1 MSGRVWILSI
11 ITISLSPLFS
21 YENKFSY
28 SNSTGNDKISL
39 SHSPEFSE
47 ISGGYIR
54 LVKMGQGHTT
64 EVGMPELPIF
74 STFYQVDPSKT
85 YDFELEIL
93 DSYIIEDINILPH
106 QGMEKWEVENVS
118 LKNEQVYS
126 SATAYPEKNMVVS
139 NRDQGRGIEFVSIQL
154 VPYIYYPADKRLEVF
169 SQVDIHV
176 TETGENQGAESRK
189 MLRSRSFDQLY
200 KSLIINFE
208 SSDRDEDYQQPA
220 VLYICGSNS
229 ESNSDFID
237 LVNWREQRGYV
248 VYTASLSETGSS
260 SSSIKNYI
268 EIAYNNFNP
277 PPEFVT
283 LVGDVGG
290 NISVPTFYDGHG
302 HDSYGNYCEG
312 DHPYTQLEGSD
323 LVPEVLIGRMS
334 VRSNSDIERVVAK
347 IIYYEKAENLASTED
362 YYERAA
368 MAGDPSSSGNSVAIT
383 KEYVAET
390 LQAHGFRDVRLK
402 TSGSSWSSWMRNQ
415 LEDGVLYFNYRGYLG
430 MSGFDTNDVDN
441 ASAGEISFATILTCG
456 TGSFAEHNTTMSEA
470 FFRGTGTASNPRGS
484 VAAIG
489 TATWNTHTLFNN
501 IVDMGIYDGLFAD
514 QVQTAGAA
522 LASGKL
528 ALLNTYPD
536 NPDDWV
542 GAFTQWNNLIG
553 DAATHLWTD
562 TPTVLSVSH
571 ESDIPAGTNFI
582 DVFVQDE
589 SGNYVENARVTLW
602 NALMPKS
609 INFTTDDMGNV
620 TIDLTGLSFNDY
632 TITVTKNNYQ
642 PYSGFSAISL
652 TGEIINVSEQSILIE
667 DDSENGDG
675 ILNPGEMV
683 GLSIPLQNYGT
694 ENITGVSATLSTTS
708 ELVNISSGT
717 IQYGDIDVGEFSTSE
732 NFIIS
737 LSSSAVQS
745 ENLGLRL
752 TISDNASNEWESE
765 IHIDV
770 VGSLLLIDSNQSNE
784 NVDISILIHPGTSSF
799 DITLYNAGEQ
809 TESDIFAEL
818 SNGGNDITINDGSGT
833 WSELSPGQSASSSF
847 QITTTSSIIGGT
859 ILPLILH
866 IQSAD
871 GYDRIETLNVKIG
884 STQETDPLGPDEY
897 GYYIYDIE
905 DTMYDSAPI
914 YDWIEIDSD
923 LGGNG
928 TDLNLSYSG
937 NGNWSGNGPI
947 AHVDL
952 PFTFTFYGID
962 YEEITVCTNGW
973 IAFGH
978 SDMEAFRNYPIPGA
992 GGPSPM
998 VAAFWDD
1005 LKTSNSGD
1013 VFTYFDSI
1021 NGYFII
1027 EWSGMRTYNNND
1039 IETFQIIL
1047 YNVEDGDGD
1056 IKIQY
1061 KVFNNTSS
1069 FINQYPPI
1077 HGQYATI
1084 GIENHLGDIGLQY
1097 TFNNTYPE
1105 AAATLQD
1112 GSALFI
1118 TNSTGSDFIQGD
1130 LNDDGT
1136 VNILDVV
1143 LLVNIVLGIEDFNPA
1158 GDMNTDGLINV
1169 LDVVILVNA
1178 ILNPQG

>member
-1 MSGRVWILSI
+1 
-11 ITISLSPLFS
+11 
-21 YENKFSY
+21 
-28 SNSTGNDKISL
+28 
-39 SHSPEFSE
+39 
-47 ISGGYIR
+47 
-54 LVKMGQGHTT
+54 
-64 EVGMPELPIF
+64 
-74 STFYQVDPSKT
+74 
-85 YDFELEIL
+85 
-93 DSYIIEDINILPH
+93 
-106 QGMEKWEVENVS
+106 
-118 LKNEQVYS
+118 
-126 SATAYPEKNMVVS
+126 
-139 NRDQGRGIEFVSIQL
+139 
-154 VPYIYYPADKRLEVF
+154 
-169 SQVDIHV
+169 
-176 TETGENQGAESRK
+176 
-189 MLRSRSFDQLY
+189 
-200 KSLIINFE
+200 
-208 SSDRDEDYQQPA
+208 
-220 VLYICGSNS
+220 
-229 ESNSDFID
+229 
-237 LVNWREQRGYV
+237 
-248 VYTASLSETGSS
+248 
-260 SSSIKNYI
+260 
-268 EIAYNNFNP
+268 
-277 PPEFVT
+277 
-283 LVGDVGG
+283 
-290 NISVPTFYDGHG
+290 
-302 HDSYGNYCEG
+302 
-312 DHPYTQLEGSD
+312 
-323 LVPEVLIGRMS
+323 
-334 VRSNSDIERVVAK
+334 
-347 IIYYEKAENLASTED
+347 
-362 YYERAA
+362 
-368 MAGDPSSSGNSVAIT
+368 
-383 KEYVAET
+383 
-390 LQAHGFRDVRLK
+390 
-402 TSGSSWSSWMRNQ
+402 
-415 LEDGVLYFNYRGYLG
+415 
-430 MSGFDTNDVDN
+430 
-441 ASAGEISFATILTCG
+441 
-456 TGSFAEHNTTMSEA
+456 
-470 FFRGTGTASNPRGS
+470 
-484 VAAIG
+484 
-489 TATWNTHTLFNN
+489 
-501 IVDMGIYDGLFAD
+501 
-514 QVQTAGAA
+514 
-522 LASGKL
+522 
-528 ALLNTYPD
+528 
-536 NPDDWV
+536 
-542 GAFTQWNNLIG
+542 
-553 DAATHLWTD
+553 
-562 TPTVLSVSH
+562 
-571 ESDIPAGTNFI
+571 
-582 DVFVQDE
+582 
-589 SGNYVENARVTLW
+589 
-602 NALMPKS
+602 
-609 INFTTDDMGNV
+609 
-620 TIDLTGLSFNDY
+620 
-632 TITVTKNNYQ
+632 
-642 PYSGFSAISL
+642 
-652 TGEIINVSEQSILIE
+652 
-667 DDSENGDG
+667 
-675 ILNPGEMV
+675 
-683 GLSIPLQNYGT
+683 
-694 ENITGVSATLSTTS
+694 
-708 ELVNISSGT
+708 
-717 IQYGDIDVGEFSTSE
+717 
-732 NFIIS
+732 
-737 LSSSAVQS
+737 
-745 ENLGLRL
+745 
-752 TISDNASNEWESE
+752 
-765 IHIDV
+765 
-770 VGSLLLIDSNQSNE
+770 
-784 NVDISILIHPGTSSF
+784 VDISILIHPGTSSF
-799 DITLYNAGEQ
+799 NITLYNAGEQ

-818 SNGGNDITINDGSGT
+818 SNGGNDITIYDGSGT

-871 GYDRIETLNVKIG
+871 GYDRIKTLNVKIG

-905 DTMYDSAPI
+905 DTMYDSAPV

-937 NGNWSGNGPI
+937 NGGTVNNPGNPI

-978 SDMEAFRNYPIPGA
+978 SDMESFRNYPIPGA

-1005 LKTSNSGD
+1005 LKTSNGGD